1 MDIFEGRITSCGFD
15 SGDRIVIGMWKNSP
29 FGSFA
34 DIMWAK
40 PDGKKVLI
48 APNKEIGEY
57 IDSLYDF
64 DEVRIEE
71 IKIEKKHKEI
81 IFSSKDI
88 KCQFEWGKEI
98 SFLLKKRPL
107 WFVSTIEYFFG
118 WLIFRTKTHGK
129 TKNGRKEWYVVDKIS
144 RLKNAKAELSG
155 KNLGKYT
162 RFYPKANFGFSD
174 PPNMPAS
181 VIVRSHIE

>member
-71 IKIEKKHKEI
+71 INL
-81 IFSSKDI
+81 SS
-88 KCQFEWGKEI
+88 
-98 SFLLKKRPL
+98 LH
-107 WFVSTIEYFFG
+107 
-118 WLIFRTKTHGK
+118 LI
-129 TKNGRKEWYVVDKIS
+129 
-144 RLKNAKAELSG
+144 
-155 KNLGKYT
+155 
-162 RFYPKANFGFSD
+162 
-174 PPNMPAS
+174 
-181 VIVRSHIE
+181 VIHV

>member
-71 IKIEKKHKEI
+71 IKIETNQKEI

-88 KCQFEWGKEI
+88 KCQFKW
-98 SFLLKKRPL
+98 
-107 WFVSTIEYFFG
+107 
-118 WLIFRTKTHGK
+118 
-129 TKNGRKEWYVVDKIS
+129 
-144 RLKNAKAELSG
+144 
-155 KNLGKYT
+155 
-162 RFYPKANFGFSD
+162 
-174 PPNMPAS
+174 
-181 VIVRSHIE
+181 